1 MSNQMEPKLPKWP
14 FLLGDGV
21 LLGAAWF
28 VYFQSKL
35 PMGLWQTGFVV
46 LCVAGGAW
54 LGIMPFLL
62 EYRVFVKLAEAR
74 ALATVTSQLQNLE
87 SLANQIGGA
96 SSQWQNVQQSA
107 DQTAAAAKTIAERM
121 AGEVQAF
128 TEFMQRINDTEKA
141 TLKLEVEKL
150 RRVEAEWVQALVR
163 ILDHVYALNQGA
175 RRSGQPQL
183 IQQLSQFEHA
193 CRDAARRVGLT
204 PYAAKDAESFD
215 KQRHQLV
222 DGQDKLPDG
231 AVVAETLASGY
242 TFQGRL
248 LRPALV
254 RVKDRNGDAKLG
266 SEPAAPGT
274 DATQSR
280 LALESDAA
288 K

>member
-1 MSNQMEPKLPKWP
+1 MEPKLPKWP